1 MFFNVRVIQL
11 GSLLRLL
18 PTNGASANTT
28 AECCYIRVMVN
39 SRYSTAVES
48 FIITIGF
55 IGLSRSTVRLGS
67 RTLITGTVSS
77 RAIVLIGSLTN
88 LVKNT
93 AIIRELINIA
103 LIDSNITVSRV
114 VYSKVIQLL

>member
-1 MFFNVRVIQL
+1 M
-11 GSLLRLL
+11 L

-28 AECCYIRVMVN
+28 AEYCYIRVIVN

-77 RAIVLIGSLTN
+77 SAIVLIGSLTN
-88 LVKNT
+88 LVENT
-93 AIIRELINIA
+93 TIIRELINIA
-103 LIDSNITVSRV
+103 LIDSNIIVSGV
-114 VYSKVIQLL
+114 VYSKIIQLL